1 MYRYDPRRSLQGL
14 PALQLDSKPP
24 SSPVGEYMSQ
34 ETRFRMVE
42 KIDPD
47 RFRHLAKAA
56 QRHATQRVK
65 LYEHLAA
72 LSMGDVKSNGKNN

>member
-1 MYRYDPRRSLQGL
+1 
-14 PALQLDSKPP
+14 LDSKPP
-24 SSPVGEYMSQ
+24 SIPVYEYMSQ

-47 RFRHLAKAA
+47 RFRRLGKAA
-56 QRHATQRVK
+56 QAHAAQRVK

-72 LSMGDVKSNGKNN
+72 LSLGEVKDNGKNN